1 MNSLNP
7 AHILVRFVLWMLGS
21 HLKFSATD
29 RSFQD
34 MLNEYLPNSLLKEE
48 LIKRDYVLST
58 VQKDNKW
65 KGGKIIVPFK
75 AQGASSIKVGSLT
88 ASNDIAQSKY
98 VRGSIDSYKEVW
110 GSMIFNHTDLIQH
123 DGKIKESTFLRVLP
137 DTIEDFMEYMK
148 HVVSV
153 QLGTGPHFATA
164 VDDTNR
170 ATGRIVVDR
179 IDRFMLDQKVSLD
192 DDDSAAIDLYVIA
205 IDVSAGEVTL
215 SATRGGAAADLTAY
229 TVAQNAKF
237 YHDGVSTASDIF
249 TSMRSALLSAANGGS
264 ATLHGQSKLAYPFLQ
279 AVNIDGS
286 SITASNII
294 EKIFDAYVDV
304 RIKARGKA
312 TDVLMSYKNLANC
325 MKKVELG
332 KGDFK
337 VKPDSEK
344 ASIYGWDEIVIMQ
357 VGTRKYLKFVGLQ
370 EWDDDIMVFMDWS
383 AATFRTNGF
392 MRKRTAPDGKQYYE
406 TRTTAG
412 YAYILDMFL
421 FGELE
426 VKKPGQC
433 AIIHSISY

>member
-1 MNSLNP
+1 MNP
-7 AHILVRFVLWMLGS
+7 YEQILRFFCFVLGA
-21 HLKFSATD
+21 HLKMYATD

-48 LIKRDYVLST
+48 LIKRDYILST
-58 VQKDNKW
+58 VEKDNKW

-75 AQGASSIKVGSLT
+75 AQGASSIKVGGLT

-137 DTIEDFMEYMK
+137 DTIDDFMDYMK

-153 QLGTGPHFATA
+153 QLGTGPHFAT
-164 VDDTNR
+164 VTDDTNA
-170 ATGRIVVDR
+170 ATGIFVVDR
-179 IDRFMLDQKVSLD
+179 VDRFCLDQKCSID
-192 DDDSAAIDLYVIA
+192 DDDSAATDVYVVA
-205 IDVSAGEVTL
+205 IDVSAGAVTF
-215 SATRGGAAADLTAY
+215 SATRGGAAANLLAY
-229 TVAQNAKF
+229 SVAQNAKL
-237 YHDGVSTASDIF
+237 YHDGVATAADIF
-249 TSMRSALLSAANGGS
+249 TSLRSALLSAANGGS
-264 ATLHGQSKLAYPFLQ
+264 ATLHGQTKLAYPFLQ
-279 AVNIDGS
+279 AINIDGGAIS
-286 SITASNII
+286 ATNII

-344 ASIYGWDEIVIMQ
+344 ASIYGWDEIVILQ

-370 EWDDDIMVFMDWS
+370 EWDDDIIVFMDWR

-392 MRKRTAPDGKQYYE
+392 MRKRTAPDKKQYYE
-406 TRTTAG
+406 TRTTSG

-426 VKKPGQC
+426 VKKPACC
-433 AIIHSISY
+433 AIIYNISY

>member
-1 MNSLNP
+1 MNIYETL
-7 AHILVRFVLWMLGS
+7 IKFVLFMLGS
-21 HLKFSATD
+21 HCKMYATD

-34 MLNEYLPNSLLKEE
+34 MLNEYLPNNLLKEE
-48 LIKRDYVLST
+48 LVKRDYILSK
-58 VQKDNKW
+58 VEKDMKW

-75 AQGASSIKVGSLT
+75 AQGASSIKVGGLT

-110 GSMIFNHTDLIQH
+110 GSMIFNHTDLVQH

-137 DTIEDFMEYMK
+137 DTIEDFMDYMK
-148 HVVSV
+148 MVVSV
-153 QLGTGPHFATA
+153 QLGTGPHFARVT
-164 VDDTNR
+164 DDTNA
-170 ATGRIVVDR
+170 ATGLFAVDR
-179 IDRFMLDQKVSLD
+179 VDRFCLDQKCSID
-192 DDDSAAIDLYVIA
+192 DDDSVALDVYVIA
-205 IDVSAGEVTL
+205 INVSTSVVTF
-215 SATRGGAAADLTAY
+215 SATRGGAAADLSAY
-229 TVAQNAKF
+229 SVAQNAVF
-237 YHDGVSTASDIF
+237 YHDGVTGTADIF
-249 TSMRSALLSAANGGS
+249 TSVKSALLSAANGGS
-264 ATLHGQSKLAYPFLQ
+264 AQLHGKTKLDYPFLQ

-286 SITASNII
+286 TITASNII

-337 VKPDSEK
+337 VSPNTEK

-357 VGTRKYLKFVGLQ
+357 VGTRRYLKFVGIQ
-370 EWDDDIMVFMDWS
+370 EWDDDVIAFLDWS
-383 AATFRTNGF
+383 AMTFRSNG
-392 MRKRTAPDGKQYYE
+392 MIRKRTAPDGKQYYE

-412 YAYILDMFL
+412 YAYILDLFL

>member
-1 MNSLNP
+1 M
-7 AHILVRFVLWMLGS
+7 
-21 HLKFSATD
+21 ATN

-34 MLNEYLPNSLLKEE
+34 MLNEYLPNNLLKEE
-48 LIKRDYVLST
+48 LIKRDYILSK
-58 VQKDNKW
+58 VEKDQKW

-75 AQGASSIKVGSLT
+75 AQGASSVKVGGLT

-148 HVVSV
+148 MVVSV
-153 QLGTGPHFATA
+153 QLGTGPHFAQATS
-164 VDDTNR
+164 DTNA
-170 ATGRIVVDR
+170 ATGVFVVDR
-179 IDRFMLDQKVSLD
+179 VDRFCLDQKCSLD
-192 DDDSAAIDLYVIA
+192 DDDSAATDVYVIA
-205 IDVSAGEVTL
+205 INVSTSAVTF
-215 SATRGGAAADLTAY
+215 SATRGGAAANLSAY
-229 TVAQNAKF
+229 SVAQNAKF
-237 YHDGVSTASDIF
+237 YHDGVASASDIF
-249 TSMRSALLSAANGGS
+249 TSIRSALLSAANGGS
-264 ATLHGQSKLAYPFLQ
+264 ADLHGQTKLDYPFLQ

-286 SITASNII
+286 AVSASNII

-325 MKKVELG
+325 MKKVELS

-337 VKPDSEK
+337 VAPDSEK
-344 ASIYGWDEIVIMQ
+344 ASIYGWDEIVILQ
-357 VGTRKYLKFVGLQ
+357 VGTRRYLKFVGIQ
-370 EWDDDIMVFMDWS
+370 EWDDDVIAFMDWS
-383 AATFRTNGF
+383 SCTFRSNGM

-406 TRTTAG
+406 TRTTSG
-412 YAYILDMFL
+412 YAYILDLFL

-426 VKKPGQC
+426 VKKPGTC
-433 AIIHSISY
+433 AIMHSISY

>member
-1 MNSLNP
+1 MYPLNC
-7 AHILVRFVLWMLGS
+7 ILRFLCFVLGA
-21 HLKFSATD
+21 HLKMYATD

-34 MLNEYLPNSLLKEE
+34 MLNEYLPNALLKEE
-48 LIKRDYVLST
+48 LIKRDYILSHVT
-58 VQKDNKW
+58 KDNKW

-75 AQGASSIKVGSLT
+75 AQGASSVKVGGLT
-88 ASNDIAQSKY
+88 ASGDIAQSKY
-98 VRGSIDSYKEVW
+98 VRGSIDSYKEIW
-110 GSMIFNHTDLIQH
+110 GSMVFNHTDLLQH

-137 DTIEDFMEYMK
+137 DTIDDFMDYMK
-148 HVVSV
+148 QVVSV

-164 VDDTNR
+164 TDDTNA
-170 ATGRIVVDR
+170 ATGVFVVDR
-179 IDRFMLDQKVSLD
+179 IDRFCLDQKCSLD
-192 DDDSAAIDLYVIA
+192 DDDSAAVDAYVIA
-205 IDVSAGEVTL
+205 IDVSLGSVTL
-215 SATRGGAAADLTAY
+215 SATRGGAAANLAAY

-237 YHDGVSTASDIF
+237 YHDGVATAADIF
-249 TSMRSALLSAANGGS
+249 NSLRGALLSAANGGT
-264 ATLHGQSKLAYPFLQ
+264 ATLHGKTKLSYPFLQ

-286 SITASNII
+286 TVSATNII

-304 RIKARGKA
+304 RIKARGTA
-312 TDVLMSYKNLANC
+312 TDVLMSFKNLANC

-344 ASIYGWDEIVIMQ
+344 ASIYGWDEIVILQ
-357 VGTRKYLKFVGLQ
+357 VGTRKYLKFVGIQ
-370 EWDDDIMVFMDWS
+370 EWDDDIIVFMDWK

-412 YAYILDMFL
+412 YAYILDLYL

-426 VKKPGQC
+426 VKKPGCC
-433 AIIHSISY
+433 AIMHSISY